1 MDVYFRRIGFLSALA
16 PYDGSYWRGLTVDDE
31 TPHAVEVNA
40 SVPERRASESSPRA
54 LEAPPR
60 RCRVH
65 QRRSNPPSLRGCL
78 LCRPAV
84 AKA

>member
-1 MDVYFRRIGFLSALA
+1 MDFYFRRVGFLSALA
-16 PYDGSYWRGLTVDDE
+16 PYDGSYWRGLAVDSE
-31 TPHAVEVNA
+31 EPPAVEVKA
-40 SVPERRASESSPRA
+40 RVEVPRASGAPQA

-65 QRRSNPPSLRGCL
+65 QRRASPPPLRACL
-78 LCRPAV
+78 LCRLAA